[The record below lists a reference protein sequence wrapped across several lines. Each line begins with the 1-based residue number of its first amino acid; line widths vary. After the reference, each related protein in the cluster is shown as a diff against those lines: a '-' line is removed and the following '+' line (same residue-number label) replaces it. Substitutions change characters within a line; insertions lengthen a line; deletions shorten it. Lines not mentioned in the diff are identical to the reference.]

1 MAMASPGTGR
11 KPDLSASQAQYR
23 RRAPQYDTE
32 LAPFEPWRVSAIDK
46 LALGPGESV
55 IDVGCGTG
63 LSFGRLRQAVGP
75 QGRIVA
81 FDPCAEMTAQAGK
94 RIRLHRWT
102 NVELS
107 TAPAHSVRLHGRADA
122 ALFHFT
128 HDVLRDEA
136 ALRHVLAHLKPGA
149 RVVATGLQWAPPWN
163 WPANGFVLMAALYS
177 VSSLE
182 GLERPWD
189 RLAAHLV
196 DLQVDVAALGGI
208 FVASGRLPAAHGPAH
223 AG

>member
-1 MAMASPGTGR
+1 MPSPGPGR
-11 KPDLSASQAQYR
+11 KPDLSVSQAQYR
-23 RRAPQYDTE
+23 RRAAQYDRE
-32 LAPFEPWRVSAIDK
+32 LVPFEPWRVAAIDK
-46 LALGPGESV
+46 LDLCPGESV

-63 LSFGRLRQAVGP
+63 LSFERLRQAVGP
-75 QGRIVA
+75 EGRIIA
-81 FDPCAEMTAQAGK
+81 FDPCAEMTAQASK
-94 RIRLHRWT
+94 RVKLHRWH
-102 NVELS
+102 NIELA

-128 HDVLRDEA
+128 HDVLRDAA

-163 WPANGFVLMAALYS
+163 WAANGFVLMAALYS

-182 GLERPWD
+182 GLSQPWD

-196 DLQVDVAALGGI
+196 DLHVDVAPLGGI
-208 FVASGRLPAAHGPAH
+208 FVASGRLPVAGHGAGH